1 MNKNNKFI
9 FIFYLYIHTS
19 LFFYFF
25 TFYFSIF
32 LFLFLFLFLF
42 FWAQA
47 YMGWARPS
55 QPSPVTGQSQGPG
68 WAKSC
73 TREVTSHVLHCAKV
87 IKLPSHSVYKHN
99 MQGMKGERKERTCFG
114 RRRCLQRWWI
124 LAYCFP
130 LSSFCVHLSACSF
143 CFLSSFW
150 NREDDEEAALLGIC
164 FDSGFSLF
172 AGTKAM
178 AGPILVSVYCCSLV
192 LSVSLCIISFS
203 GFMLCFSSVLFS
215 GFWFF
220 VWV

>member
-9 FIFYLYIHTS
+9 FMFYLYIHTS

-55 QPSPVTGQSQGPG
+55 QPSLVTGQSQGPG

-114 RRRCLQRWWI
+114 RRRCLQR
-124 LAYCFP
+124 
-130 LSSFCVHLSACSF
+130 
-143 CFLSSFW
+143 
-150 NREDDEEAALLGIC
+150 
-164 FDSGFSLF
+164 
-172 AGTKAM
+172 
-178 AGPILVSVYCCSLV
+178 
-192 LSVSLCIISFS
+192 
-203 GFMLCFSSVLFS
+203 
-215 GFWFF
+215 
-220 VWV
+220 